1 MTTSQQ
7 ILWAPDASFIE
18 QSNLKSFEKWLN
30 THKGLSFDN
39 YQHLWKWSVDNIEL
53 FWECLWQYFNIKS
66 HTKYTSVL
74 SSSKMPGSRW
84 FEGATLNYAEHIF
97 RNKKEGE
104 TALHFKNESN
114 SLTSI
119 KWEELEQKVCSVQQF
134 LLKNGI
140 SKGDCVAGYL
150 SNIPETIIAFLAVN
164 SIGAT
169 WTCCSP
175 DFGVNTVI
183 DRFEQV
189 KPKLLFAVNGYQ
201 YNGKQND
208 RTAEINQIQQGIGS
222 IIKVVLIKNTN
233 DQKDTFP
240 LNEAIPWDE
249 TISDKTSDLE
259 FTPVEFNHPIWVLYS
274 SGTTGKPKAIT
285 HSHGGV
291 LLEHLKYMHFHN
303 DVKPGENFFWFTTT
317 GWMMWNF
324 LQTSMLAGAVPVLYD
339 GSPAYHSLNS
349 LWQLAEEL
357 PIHHFGTSAPYLTA
371 CMKRELSPGKKYD
384 LSSLR
389 SIGSTG
395 APLPPE
401 TFEWVYQ
408 HVSQNVWLCSMSGGT
423 DVCTAFVG
431 GCPTEPVY
439 KGAIQCRA
447 LGCAL
452 YAYDENGNAITNS
465 LGEMVIEKPM
475 PSMPIY
481 FWNDPNNARYKSSY
495 FEKFEN
501 KWCHGDWINIYDN
514 GSLMIQ
520 GRSDATLNR
529 KGIRIG
535 TAEIYAVLDKI
546 PGILDS
552 LIVDIEKE
560 NGDDI
565 MPLFVVLEK
574 GIKLKD
580 IKKTIIES
588 LKKEC
593 SPRHVPDRII
603 QVKGIPYTLSGKKME
618 IPVKKTLMGMDISKS
633 VNPDAVRNPEAMTFF
648 INYSTG
654 FRKRFFKTHGN

>member
-1 MTTSQQ
+1 MTISQQ
-7 ILWAPDASFIE
+7 ILWTPDANFIE

-30 THKGLSFDN
+30 THKGLTFDN
-39 YQHLWKWSVDNIEL
+39 YQKLWKWSVENIEL

-66 HTKYTSVL
+66 HTEYSSVL
-74 SSSKMPGSRW
+74 SSHSMPGAKW

-97 RNKKEGE
+97 RNKKQGK

-114 SLTSI
+114 TLSSM
-119 KWEELEQKVCSVQQF
+119 KWEAFEQKVSSVQQF
-134 LLKNGI
+134 LIKNDV
-140 SKGDCVAGYL
+140 SKGDCVAGYM
-150 SNIPETIIAFLAVN
+150 SNIPETIIVFLAVN
-164 SIGAT
+164 SIGAI

-201 YNGKQND
+201 YNGKQKD
-208 RTAEINQIQQGIGS
+208 RTAEINQIQQGISS
-222 IIKVVLIKNTN
+222 INNVVLIKNISV
-233 DQKDTFP
+233 QKDTCN
-240 LNEAIPWDE
+240 LNKATPWNE
-249 TISDKTSDLE
+249 IISDKTTDLE

-324 LQTSMLAGAVPVLYD
+324 LQASMLVGAVPVLYD
-339 GSPAYHSLNS
+339 GSPAYRNLNS
-349 LWQLAEEL
+349 LWELAAQL

-371 CMKRELSPGKKYD
+371 CMKKGLALGSSYD
-384 LSSLR
+384 LSALR

-408 HVSQNVWLCSMSGGT
+408 NVSQDVWLCSMSGGT

-439 KGAIQCRA
+439 KGAIQ
-447 LGCAL
+447 
-452 YAYDENGNAITNS
+452 
-465 LGEMVIEKPM
+465 
-475 PSMPIY
+475 
-481 FWNDPNNARYKSSY
+481 
-495 FEKFEN
+495 FED

-546 PGILDS
+546 PGIIDS
-552 LIVDIEKE
+552 LIVDIEKG

-574 GIKLKD
+574 GIKL
-580 IKKTIIES
+580 TE
-588 LKKEC
+588 
-593 SPRHVPDRII
+593 
-603 QVKGIPYTLSGKKME
+603 IPYTLSGKKME
-618 IPVKKTLMGMDISKS
+618 IPVKKALMGMDISKS
-633 VNPDAVRNPEAMTFF
+633 VNPDAIRNPEALTFF
-648 INYSTG
+648 INYSTE
-654 FRKRFFKTHGN
+654 FRKRFF

>member
-1 MTTSQQ
+1 MTISQQ
-7 ILWAPDASFIE
+7 ILWTPDANFIE

-30 THKGLSFDN
+30 THKGLTFDN
-39 YQHLWKWSVDNIEL
+39 YQQLWKWSVENIEL

-66 HTKYTSVL
+66 HTEYSSVL
-74 SSSKMPGSRW
+74 SSHSMPGAKW

-97 RNKKEGE
+97 RNKKQGK

-114 SLTSI
+114 TLSSM
-119 KWEELEQKVCSVQQF
+119 KWEAFEQKVSSVQQF
-134 LLKNGI
+134 LIKNDV
-140 SKGDCVAGYL
+140 SKGDCVAGYM
-150 SNIPETIIAFLAVN
+150 SNIPETIIVFLAVN
-164 SIGAT
+164 SIGAI

-201 YNGKQND
+201 YNGKQKD
-208 RTAEINQIQQGIGS
+208 RTAEINQIQQGISS
-222 IIKVVLIKNTN
+222 INNVVLIKNISV
-233 DQKDTFP
+233 QKDTCN
-240 LNEAIPWDE
+240 LNKATPWNE
-249 TISDKTSDLE
+249 IISDKTTDLE

-324 LQTSMLAGAVPVLYD
+324 LQASMLVGAVPVLYD
-339 GSPAYHSLNS
+339 GSPAYRNLNS
-349 LWQLAEEL
+349 LWELAAQL

-371 CMKRELSPGKKYD
+371 CMKKGLALGSSYD
-384 LSSLR
+384 LSALR

-408 HVSQNVWLCSMSGGT
+408 NVSQDVWLCSMSGGT

-452 YAYDENGNAITNS
+452 YAYDENGTAITNS

-481 FWNDPNNARYKSSY
+481 FWNDPNNERYKSSY
-495 FEKFEN
+495 FEKFED

-546 PGILDS
+546 PGIIDS
-552 LIVDIEKE
+552 LIVDIEKG

-574 GIKLKD
+574 GIKLTE
-580 IKKTIIES
+580 IKKTITES

-603 QVKGIPYTLSGKKME
+603 QVKDIPYTLSGKKME
-618 IPVKKTLMGMDISKS
+618 IPVKKALMGMDISKS
-633 VNPDAVRNPEAMTFF
+633 VNPDAIRNPEALTFF
-648 INYSTG
+648 INYSTE
-654 FRKRFFKTHGN
+654 FRKRFF

>member
-7 ILWAPDASFIE
+7 ILWTPDAKFIE
-18 QSNLKSFEKWLN
+18 KSNLNSFEKWLGS
-30 THKGLSFDN
+30 HKGLTFDN
-39 YQHLWKWSVDNIEL
+39 YQHLWKWSVDDIEL
-53 FWECLWQYFNIKS
+53 FWECLWQYFDIKS
-66 HTKYTSVL
+66 HTSYTSVL
-74 SSSKMPGSRW
+74 SSHSMPGAKW

-97 RNKKEGE
+97 RNKKQGK

-114 SLTSI
+114 ALTSI
-119 KWEELEQKVCSVQQF
+119 KWETLEQKVSSVQQF
-134 LLKNGI
+134 LVKNGV
-140 SKGDCVAGYL
+140 SKGDCVAGYM
-150 SNIPETIIAFLAVN
+150 SNIPETVIAFLAVN
-164 SIGAT
+164 SIGAV

-189 KPKLLFAVNGYQ
+189 KPKLLFAVNGCQ
-201 YNGKQND
+201 YNGKQID
-208 RTAEINQIQQGIGS
+208 RTAEINQIQQGISS
-222 IIKVVLIKNTN
+222 INKVVLIKNL
-233 DQKDTFP
+233 DKQKDAFP
-240 LNEAIPWDE
+240 HKQATSWDE
-249 TISDKTSDLE
+249 VISNKTSGLK

-324 LQTSMLAGAVPVLYD
+324 LQASMLVGAVPLLYD
-339 GSPAYHSLNS
+339 GSPAYHNLNS
-349 LWQLAEEL
+349 LWELAEQL

-371 CMKRELSPGKKYD
+371 CMKKRLVPGSSYD

-401 TFEWVYQ
+401 TFDWVYQ
-408 HVSQNVWLCSMSGGT
+408 NVSQDVWLCSMSGGT

-447 LGCAL
+447 LGCTL

-481 FWNDPNNARYKSSY
+481 FWNDPNNERYKSSY
-495 FEKFEN
+495 FEKFED

-546 PGILDS
+546 TGIIDS
-552 LIVDIEKE
+552 LIVDIEKGNE
-560 NGDDI
+560 DDI

-574 GIKLKD
+574 GIKLSE
-580 IKKTIIES
+580 IKKTIAES

-603 QVKGIPYTLSGKKME
+603 QVKDIPYTLSGKKME
-618 IPVKKTLMGMDISKS
+618 IPVKKALMGMDISKS
-633 VNPDAVRNPEAMTFF
+633 VNPDAVRNPEAMAFF
-648 INYSTG
+648 MDYSTD
-654 FRKRFFKTHGN
+654 FRKRFFKTN

>member
-7 ILWAPDASFIE
+7 ILWTPDVRFIE
-18 QSNLKSFEKWLN
+18 QSNLKSFEKWLK

-53 FWECLWQYFNIKS
+53 FWECLWQYFDIKFY
-66 HTKYTSVL
+66 TKYTSVL
-74 SSSKMPGSRW
+74 SSSKMPGVKW
-84 FEGATLNYAEHIF
+84 FEDATLNYAEHIF
-97 RNKKEGE
+97 RNKKQGE

-114 SLTSI
+114 TLSSI
-119 KWEELEQKVCSVQQF
+119 KWDELEQKASSVQQF
-134 LLKNGI
+134 LIKNGI
-140 SKGDCVAGYL
+140 SKGDCVAGYM
-150 SNIPETIIAFLAVN
+150 SNIPETVIAFLAVN
-164 SIGAT
+164 SIGAI

-208 RTAEINQIQQGIGS
+208 RTVEINQIQQGIGS
-222 IIKVVLIKNTN
+222 INKVVLIKNTN
-233 DQKDTFP
+233 DKKDIFP
-240 LNEAIPWDE
+240 LNEATPWDE
-249 TISDKTSDLE
+249 IIFATTSDLE

-303 DVKPGENFFWFTTT
+303 DVKQGENFFWFTTT

-324 LQTSMLAGAVPVLYD
+324 LQASMLVGAVPVLYD
-339 GSPAYHSLNS
+339 GSPSYPSLNS
-349 LWQLAEEL
+349 LWKLAEQL

-371 CMKRELSPGKKYD
+371 CMKKGLTPGSNHD

-408 HVSQNVWLCSMSGGT
+408 NVSQDVWLCSMSGGT

-452 YAYDENGNAITNS
+452 YAYDENGNAITNC

-481 FWNDPNNARYKSSY
+481 FWNDANNARYKSSY
-495 FEKFEN
+495 FEKFED
-501 KWCHGDWINIYDN
+501 KWCHGDWIKIYDN

-546 PGILDS
+546 PGITDS
-552 LIVDIEKE
+552 LIVDIEKG

-574 GIKLKD
+574 GIKPKD
-580 IKKTIIES
+580 IKKKIDES
-588 LKKEC
+588 LKREC
-593 SPRHVPDRII
+593 SPRHVPGSII
-603 QVKGIPYTLSGKKME
+603 QVKDIPYTLSGKKME
-618 IPVKKTLMGMDISKS
+618 IPVKKALMGMDISKS
-633 VNPDAVRNPEAMTFF
+633 VNPDAVRNPEALTFF
-648 INYSTG
+648 RNYSIE
-654 FRKRFFKTHGN
+654 FKKRFFKID